1 MAENAFVA
9 AQLKGQLKVIKNG
22 YLIAK
27 VAAAQQAD
35 KIKNIMSAHTMW
47 GTEVGAAYQ
56 TLLGPISA
64 DLGWSNRTKE
74 FRFYIS
80 LGHTF

>member
-1 MAENAFVA
+1 
-9 AQLKGQLKVIKNG
+9 
-22 YLIAK
+22 
-27 VAAAQQAD
+27 
-35 KIKNIMSAHTMW
+35 MW

-74 FRFYIS
+74 LFFYLS